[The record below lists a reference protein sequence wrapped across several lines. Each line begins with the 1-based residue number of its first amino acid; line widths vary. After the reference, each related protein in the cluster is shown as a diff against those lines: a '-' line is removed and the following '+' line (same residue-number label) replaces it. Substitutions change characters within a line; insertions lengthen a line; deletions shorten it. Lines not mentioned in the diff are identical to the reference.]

1 MEWKY
6 KRIEIIYLTDEEE
19 ICITPYAAMSYVP
32 RIGETLWIQGKL
44 REELIEKDLPT
55 VFKVEDVCYHVV
67 SATEMNNV
75 YDSVVLYVVR
85 LGQEM
90 MSVTNLENSVT
101 GV

>member
-1 MEWKY
+1 MDWKY
-6 KRIEIIYLTDEEE
+6 KRIEIIYLADEEE

-67 SATEMNNV
+67 SVTEMHNA
-75 YDSVVLYVVR
+75 YDSVVLYVDTMKE
-85 LGQEM
+85 GEINA
-90 MSVTNLENSVT
+90 SV
-101 GV
+101 